1 MGMASLARSAYSALR
16 APFYRFRRRGRG
28 LVLAG
33 RSFIRPGAV
42 SLGDFCF
49 INRGCYLSGDITL
62 GHFVM
67 LAGGVAIVGG
77 DHALDL
83 VDRPMIDAGRGLGKP
98 VVIGDD
104 VWIGH
109 GATILH
115 GLAIGDGAV
124 IGAGSVVTRDVP
136 AYAIVAGNPAV
147 VLRERFDAAAQ
158 ARHRAMLAAYRR
170 DGARPWLAGGGA

>member
-1 MGMASLARSAYSALR
+1 MGMASMARTLYSAVR
-16 APFYRFRRRGRG
+16 APWYRFRARGRG

-42 SLGDFCF
+42 TVGDHCF
-49 INRGCYLSGDITL
+49 INRDCYLSGDITL

-67 LAGGVAIVGG
+67 LAARVAIVGG
-77 DHALDL
+77 DHALDSPE
-83 VDRPMIDAGRGLGKP
+83 RPMIDAGRGLGRP

-115 GLAIGDGAV
+115 GLSIGEGAV

-136 AYAIVAGNPAV
+136 PYAIVAGNPAA

-170 DGARPWLAGGGA
+170 DGRRPWLGSAP